1 MPIPLDSRAPD
12 FAQRFRGLLATKRE
26 ASADVEDAVRAII
39 ADVAARG
46 DRALMELTRKFDRL
60 GLAPARLRVPAD
72 EVATAHA
79 TCDRRALDALA
90 FARDRIEA
98 YHRRQL
104 PKDERF
110 TDALG
115 GELG

>member
-1 MPIPLDSRAPD
+1 MPIRLDSCAPD

-60 GLAPARLRVPAD
+60 DLDQAGLRVTAD

-79 TCDRRALDALA
+79 ICDRRALE
-90 FARDRIEA
+90 DRKSTRLNSSHTIQSRMPSSA
-98 YHRRQL
+98 
-104 PKDERF
+104 
-110 TDALG
+110 
-115 GELG
+115 